1 MRILLTI
8 AIVLLPVMAQEPP
21 PPAGAKPQR
30 PMPEPKNLQI
40 LKIPTSEL
48 IPMMRMFNASLG
60 VRCDHC
66 HVMGN
71 FASDENPHKNVARE
85 MIKMTQQINTH
96 FDGNAA
102 HVGCFTCHR
111 GGTEPPAAPPPG
123 AEPPKPPAQ

>member
-1 MRILLTI
+1 
-8 AIVLLPVMAQEPP
+8 
-21 PPAGAKPQR
+21 
-30 PMPEPKNLQI
+30 MPEPKNLQI
-40 LKIPTSEL
+40 LKMPTPEL
-48 IPMMRMFNASLG
+48 IATMRAFNASLG

-96 FDGNAA
+96 FQGDSSR
-102 HVGCFTCHR
+102 VGCFTCHR
-111 GGTEPPAAPPPG
+111 GGTAPPSTPPAG